1 MIRIIREICVA
12 RAESN
17 DDYWYA
23 LPIVPG
29 SATLKEKITQESAG
43 RLKTYTI
50 SATLHH
56 DPKIISLPLRI
67 MIVFDN
73 NKELRLG
80 TTDVPAYFEIERET
94 SIVAT
99 CKYEAK
105 DDI

>member
-1 MIRIIREICVA
+1 MIRIIKEICVA

-17 DDYWYA
+17 DDYWYV

-29 SATLKEKITQESAG
+29 SATLKEKTTQESAG

-50 SATLHH
+50 SAALHH
-56 DPKIISLPLRI
+56 DPKIISLPLRV
-67 MIVFDN
+67 MLVFDN
-73 NKELRLG
+73 NKNLRLG
-80 TTDVPAYFEIERET
+80 TADVPAHFEIERET